1 MSSPFEQNSMT
12 IILFE
17 KKNNFVLSKSPWRV
31 SPLMPWAASSGTE
44 MVVGLLAPQ
53 EQPAAI
59 HCLWSNQSCQT
70 MCKAAMLISFL
81 RAFSVPGGRHHTMF
95 RSVFFNWHMKLKRS
109 LLIAWYILITL
120 ASGVHDFA
128 YCKATW
134 VHPHSSQR
142 TNLSCIFWFIFL
154 LPFPPSFLLPF
165 FPSFFHTHLLHKYA
179 KLTMFFPSS
188 SEMKNFLVIKRSLFK
203 KQTLGSSYILKCHF
217 KKSSSIKLDF
227 IFKHMF

>member
-1 MSSPFEQNSMT
+1 
-12 IILFE
+12 
-17 KKNNFVLSKSPWRV
+17 
-31 SPLMPWAASSGTE
+31 MPWAASSGTE

-59 HCLWSNQSCQT
+59 HRLWSNQSCQT

-95 RSVFFNWHMKLKRS
+95 RSVFFNWHTKLQRS

-134 VHPHSSQR
+134 VHPHPSQR
-142 TNLSCIFWFIFL
+142 TNLSCIFGSFFF
-154 LPFPPSFLLPF
+154 FPSLLPF
-165 FPSFFHTHLLHKYA
+165 FLPFFLSFFHTHLLHKYA

-203 KQTLGSSYILKCHF
+203 KADTGFILYT
-217 KKSSSIKLDF
+217 
-227 IFKHMF
+227 